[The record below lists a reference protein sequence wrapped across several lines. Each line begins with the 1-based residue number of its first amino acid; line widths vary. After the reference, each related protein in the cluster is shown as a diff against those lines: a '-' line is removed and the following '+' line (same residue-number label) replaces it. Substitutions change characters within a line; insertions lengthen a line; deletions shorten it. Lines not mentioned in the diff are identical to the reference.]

1 MRALLFA
8 CVQLITPTHTQGT
21 QMIKSKTTLAMLLTV
36 TLFGL
41 SACTEAN
48 KDKAAEVQK
57 ETAAK
62 LEQAKEATSDV
73 MEDVKDA
80 TSDAYDSAKE
90 GAEDLMDATEEE
102 AAELQDAAAEK
113 LKEACI
119 ATKEKTGGD
128 PKDC

>member
-1 MRALLFA
+1 
-8 CVQLITPTHTQGT
+8 
-21 QMIKSKTTLAMLLTV
+21 MIKSKTTLAMLLTV
-36 TLFGL
+36 TLFGI

-48 KDKAAEVQK
+48 KDKTAEVQK

-62 LEQAKEATSDV
+62 LEQAKDKTSEV
-73 MEDVKDA
+73 MEDLEDA
-80 TSDAYDSAKE
+80 TNDAYDSAKE

-102 AAELQDAAAEK
+102 VAELHEAAAKK

-119 ATKEKTGGD
+119 ATKEETDGD